1 MSEMMITRAVKLI
14 GSSAAD
20 AESSLKCMSDDLE
33 KLRLC
38 TAALTH
44 LKERQIVAHPLFN
57 VLWRLL
63 HAIGTEDTQGQF
75 IRLHEYLTVGAFTH
89 GADNM
94 QWIGFELFD
103 LLFCFC
109 ASQQRL

>member
-1 MSEMMITRAVKLI
+1 MTEMMITRAVKLI

-44 LKERQIVAHPLFN
+44 LKERQIVKKTHTKIIAKHARAAIK
-57 VLWRLL
+57 VLE
-63 HAIGTEDTQGQF
+63 A
-75 IRLHEYLTVGAFTH
+75 
-89 GADNM
+89 
-94 QWIGFELFD
+94 
-103 LLFCFC
+103 
-109 ASQQRL
+109 

>member
-20 AESSLKCMSDDLE
+20 AESSLKCMTDEAE

-44 LKERQIVAHPLFN
+44 LKERQIVKKTHAKIIAKHARSAIK
-57 VLWRLL
+57 VLE
-63 HAIGTEDTQGQF
+63 A
-75 IRLHEYLTVGAFTH
+75 
-89 GADNM
+89 
-94 QWIGFELFD
+94 
-103 LLFCFC
+103 
-109 ASQQRL
+109 